1 MLGLVLSG
9 ATAIPLATELNYLVR
24 WTGADRIAQNP
35 NSPQEAVWSI
45 WLRKVHSALSD
56 TSNQNPFLYYGTDWL
71 AFGHFAIALA
81 FVGALIDP
89 VRNQWLF
96 TFGLIACV
104 LVVPYALI
112 FGAIRGIPL
121 WWRLVDCSFG
131 VFGMVPLILCRHWA
145 RELEQLR
152 RGLIST
158 VGASRPGSAGV
169 PPASSRTVPGAQ

>member
-9 ATAIPLATELNYLVR
+9 ATAIPLATELNCLVK
-24 WTGADRIAQNP
+24 WTGADRIAQKSDSLQGP
-35 NSPQEAVWSI
+35 AWSI
-45 WLRKVHSALSD
+45 WLRKVHSSLND

-96 TFGLIACV
+96 NFGLMACM

-131 VFGMVPLILCRHWA
+131 VFGMVPLILCRHRA

-152 RGLIST
+152 GRSLSS
-158 VGASRPGSAGV
+158 VPASPGSAGV
-169 PPASSRTVPGAQ
+169 SPASSCTVPGAQ